1 MIFNK
6 MFEITKEQQDITT
19 LRNTPNIFWLIIFNK
34 MFEITK
40 ATRYNN
46 PAKYYKYSFVHDF

>member
-1 MIFNK
+1 MIVNK

-19 LRNTPNIFWLIIFNK
+19 LQNTPNIFWLIIFNK

-40 ATRYNN
+40 ATRYKN
-46 PAKYYKYSFVHDF
+46 PAKYY

>member
-1 MIFNK
+1 

-40 ATRYNN
+40 AIRYNN
-46 PAKYYKYSFVHDF
+46 PAKYY